1 MLQSAILAAIAFSV
15 YRKVVRKNIS
25 LGRSETLAILILG
38 LAILVTSSLIAHA
51 AATSQV
57 SAIVLDFFHD
67 AAAAIWIGGLIF
79 LGFVAAPRILEIAD
93 EKVKAT
99 AISLLIPR
107 FSIIV
112 VAILGVVAITGP
124 LLLYSIETDL
134 SLILSSIYGQ
144 FLIIKLSLAGIMLAM
159 GAYSQ
164 FAIQKKAVSVVNS
177 GGSGGSGGTTKQKE
191 RAKK

>member
-1 MLQSAILAAIAFSV
+1 M
-15 YRKVVRKNIS
+15 
-25 LGRSETLAILILG
+25 
-38 LAILVTSSLIAHA
+38 
-51 AATSQV
+51 
-57 SAIVLDFFHD
+57 
-67 AAAAIWIGGLIF
+67 AIWIGGLIF
-79 LGFVAAPRILEIAD
+79 LGFLAAPRILEIAD

-134 SLILSSIYGQ
+134 SLILASLYGK
-144 FLIIKLSLAGIMLAM
+144 FLIIKLSLAGVMLAM

-177 GGSGGSGGTTKQKE
+177 RVVVAEAQV
-191 RAKK
+191 